1 MFDRALDPIRNILSR
16 AEELMLRET
25 RCGVEMA
32 DEAAS
37 YLSGNGGKRIRPAIF
52 LLSAMIASG
61 APRSDAELA
70 RTAASIELMHTA
82 SLMHDDVVDG
92 AHMRRGRASANSIWG
107 EKASVLTG
115 DFLWSV
121 ASGMIADSGN
131 LKLVASM
138 SECVRETT
146 LGEILELSCAGRHDV
161 GGETCLR
168 IVDGKT
174 ASLFSAAARAGA
186 IVTDSQEGEETALAD
201 YGRHLGTAY
210 QLMDDALDYSSDEE
224 GFGKRPGTDLATGTP
239 TYPFVA
245 ALEGAGAD
253 ESKVLEEAFGAGAPS
268 RDALSIVERLGGI
281 TRTIEL
287 ARKHSEMAKEALY
300 AFPDSTEKN
309 SLMNLADF
317 ASNRG
322 F

>member
-1 MFDRALDPIRNILSR
+1 MFDRALDPIRKLLSL
-16 AEELMLRET
+16 AEEAMLRET

-52 LLSAMIASG
+52 LLSSMASSG
-61 APRSDAELA
+61 APRSDLELA
-70 RTAASIELMHTA
+70 RTAAAIELMHTA

-92 AHMRRGRASANSIWG
+92 ARMRRGRASANSVWG
-107 EKASVLTG
+107 EKVSVLTG

-131 LKLVASM
+131 LRLVATM
-138 SECVRETT
+138 SDCVRETT
-146 LGEILELSCAGRHDV
+146 LGEILELSCAGRHEVD
-161 GGETCLR
+161 GETCLR

-186 IVTDSQEGEETALAD
+186 IVTASPGGEEAALAD

-224 GFGKRPGTDLATGTP
+224 GLGKRPGTDLATGTP

-245 ALEGAGAD
+245 ALSSAGAD
-253 ESKVLEEAFGAGAPS
+253 ESKILKEAFVAGSAS
-268 RDALSIVERLGGI
+268 IDALQVVERLGGI
-281 TRTIEL
+281 AGTVEL
-287 ARKHSEMAKEALY
+287 ARKHSGMAK
-300 AFPDSTEKN
+300 DSLATFADSPERDCL
-309 SLMNLADF
+309 LMLADF